1 MATTPIEKLRLRRTQ
16 QSTIYEA
23 VSAAILLVMWII
35 GIVAIARH
43 KAETDILI
51 ALTTISIAAVLLHL
65 ASYRPTQRWV
75 RNDFEIK
82 TVRQAVV
89 ASKFYRIFAIEVA
102 MFGLFIAING
112 LIHFQRQGTR
122 GYKGRYN
129 RFRRIRNAHRCTQ
142 KTKEGARSREAGT
155 TAEKRREVTC
165 STPFIR
171 LMFNTI
177 QHKMRERR

>member
-1 MATTPIEKLRLRRTQ
+1 MATTPIKNLRLRRTQ

-23 VSAAILLVMWII
+23 VSASILLVMWII

-43 KAETDILI
+43 KAENNILI
-51 ALTTISIAAVLLHL
+51 ALTIISIGVVLLHL

-112 LIHFQRQGTR
+112 LIHFKNKVPEVIKGGTIVSVV
-122 GYKGRYN
+122 
-129 RFRRIRNAHRCTQ
+129 FVTHIAAHRKLKKVC
-142 KTKEGARSREAGT
+142 E
-155 TAEKRREVTC
+155 AEKLEQQQK
-165 STPFIR
+165 SA
-171 LMFNTI
+171 
-177 QHKMRERR
+177 ER

>member
-43 KAETDILI
+43 KADNNILI
-51 ALTTISIAAVLLHL
+51 ALTAISIGVVVLHL
-65 ASYRPTQRWV
+65 VSYHPTQRWV

-112 LIHFQRQGTR
+112 LIHFKDKVPEVIKGGTIVSVV
-122 GYKGRYN
+122 
-129 RFRRIRNAHRCTQ
+129 FVTHIVAHR
-142 KTKEGARSREAGT
+142 KLKKVREAEKLEQQQKS
-155 TAEKRREVTC
+155 AER
-165 STPFIR
+165 
-171 LMFNTI
+171 
-177 QHKMRERR
+177 

>member
-51 ALTTISIAAVLLHL
+51 ALTAISIGVVVLHL
-65 ASYRPTQRWV
+65 VSYRPTQRWA

-102 MFGLFIAING
+102 TIGLFIAING
-112 LIHFQRQGTR
+112 LIHFKDKVPEVIKGGTIVSIVSVTHIAA
-122 GYKGRYN
+122 N
-129 RFRRIRNAHRCTQ
+129 R
-142 KTKEGARSREAGT
+142 KLKKVREAEKLEQQQKS
-155 TAEKRREVTC
+155 AER
-165 STPFIR
+165 
-171 LMFNTI
+171 
-177 QHKMRERR
+177 

>member
-16 QSTIYEA
+16 QSTIYEV
-23 VSAAILLVMWII
+23 VSAAILLVMWTI

-43 KAETDILI
+43 KADNIILI
-51 ALTTISIAAVLLHL
+51 VLTFISIGVVVLHL
-65 ASYRPTQRWV
+65 ASYRPTQRWA

-112 LIHFQRQGTR
+112 LIHFKDKVPEVVSSGTFITMII
-122 GYKGRYN
+122 KTHIAAN
-129 RFRRIRNAHRCTQ
+129 R
-142 KTKEGARSREAGT
+142 KLKKVREAEKLEQQQKN
-155 TAEKRREVTC
+155 AEA
-165 STPFIR
+165 
-171 LMFNTI
+171 
-177 QHKMRERR
+177 

>member
-23 VSAAILLVMWII
+23 VSAAILLIMWII

-51 ALTTISIAAVLLHL
+51 ALTIISIGVVVLHL

-89 ASKFYRIFAIEVA
+89 ASKFYRIFAIELA
-102 MFGLFIAING
+102 MLGLFIAIDG
-112 LIHFQRQGTR
+112 LTHFKNKVPEVIKGGTIVSVV
-122 GYKGRYN
+122 
-129 RFRRIRNAHRCTQ
+129 FVTHIAAHR
-142 KTKEGARSREAGT
+142 KLKKVREAEKLEQQQKS
-155 TAEKRREVTC
+155 AER
-165 STPFIR
+165 
-171 LMFNTI
+171 
-177 QHKMRERR
+177 